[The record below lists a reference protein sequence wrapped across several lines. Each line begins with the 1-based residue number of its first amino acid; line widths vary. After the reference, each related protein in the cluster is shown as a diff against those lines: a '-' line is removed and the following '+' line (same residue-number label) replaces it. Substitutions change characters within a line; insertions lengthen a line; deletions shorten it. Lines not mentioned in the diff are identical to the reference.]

1 MNILIKDHQIGVD
14 FWNSK
19 RELFEKF
26 YGAFYQ
32 FIFLKFR
39 WTLVAMKQILLLG
52 FLLLVVLGKKELNE
66 VGARRVPKTVVS
78 HD

>member
-1 MNILIKDHQIGVD
+1 MECLLNAIE
-14 FWNSK
+14 N
-19 RELFEKF
+19 
-26 YGAFYQ
+26 AFYQ
-32 FIFLKFR
+32 FIFLKFS

>member
-32 FIFLKFR
+32 FILEHGGKDDLENNIIASKIFTIMQIGMLMEKI
-39 WTLVAMKQILLLG
+39 VAMQWD
-52 FLLLVVLGKKELNE
+52 FLFINII
-66 VGARRVPKTVVS
+66 
-78 HD
+78 